1 MAEPSETRI
10 LLLLDQKFGQ
20 EATGVMDQLFRSR
33 CMLENLVSCLGLD
46 SHALVKVSLRKK
58 SLAWRLQEAFNSL

>member
-1 MAEPSETRI
+1 MAEPYKTRI

-33 CMLENLVSCLGLD
+33 CVLENLVSCLRLEGH
-46 SHALVKVSLRKK
+46 SLVKMSLRKN
-58 SLAWRLQEAFNSL
+58 SLAWRLLEVFNSL